1 MGRFNADGSLD
12 NAFKAGTTGEVFSQ
26 AFDGS
31 GRKLIGGH
39 LLGLGG
45 SSSLGR
51 LDQNDV
57 PDASFNPGSGVLF
70 SLAVQSDDR
79 ILAGGYFSSLAGQS
93 RTNFG
98 RLSPDGGLDSSFNPT
113 GLVYEIEC
121 FAGQADGK
129 ILAGT
134 TVNGMVGLMTNL
146 VRFDS
151 QGTLDTDFNP
161 APDSAVYALAVQTD
175 GKIILGGVFHSL
187 GGQTRMGLGRIN
199 ADGSLDTN
207 FVPIAYQTVYSLAL
221 QDDGKILIGGKLVD
235 GSGQTNNYIGRL
247 QNNSPATQSLTYVGS
262 TITWLR
268 GGSSPEAWRTSFQ
281 NSTDGSVWTD
291 LGNGTRIS
299 GGWQLTG
306 VLVQPGSLIR
316 ARGRVSA
323 GQFNGTSW
331 FLESRLQVP
340 TAPKIIVDNGNFG
353 LRSNQF
359 GFDFSGPTNSQIV
372 VESSLDLFNWT
383 PLATNTMQSSSTYFS
398 EPATN
403 SMAFYRLRLL
413 P

>member
-1 MGRFNADGSLD
+1 
-12 NAFKAGTTGEVFSQ
+12 
-26 AFDGS
+26 
-31 GRKLIGGH
+31 
-39 LLGLGG
+39 
-45 SSSLGR
+45 
-51 LDQNDV
+51 
-57 PDASFNPGSGVLF
+57 
-70 SLAVQSDDR
+70 
-79 ILAGGYFSSLAGQS
+79 
-93 RTNFG
+93 
-98 RLSPDGGLDSSFNPT
+98 
-113 GLVYEIEC
+113 
-121 FAGQADGK
+121 
-129 ILAGT
+129 
-134 TVNGMVGLMTNL
+134 
-146 VRFDS
+146 
-151 QGTLDTDFNP
+151 
-161 APDSAVYALAVQTD
+161 
-175 GKIILGGVFHSL
+175 
-187 GGQTRMGLGRIN
+187 
-199 ADGSLDTN
+199 
-207 FVPIAYQTVYSLAL
+207 VYSLAL

-268 GGSSPEAWRTSFQ
+268 GGSSPEVWRTSFQ

-353 LRSNQF
+353 FRSNQF

-403 SMAFYRLRLL
+403 SMAFYRLRRL